1 MNLPN
6 IISLG
11 RLIITPIILWLIL
24 TGAYPGAFWL
34 FLVVAGSDALDG
46 AIAKRFDM
54 VTDLG
59 GYLDP
64 IADKTMLVGV
74 FLVLGSLG
82 HLPLWIVLMV
92 VSRDALI
99 IGGALLL
106 WMLER
111 SFWMKPLFVS
121 KLNTVC
127 QIVLAAT
134 VLGSLGLSL
143 PLDFTVTLGVMMD
156 ILMVVVAITTL
167 VSGAAYLVMWTRRV
181 NHVEAGGKL

>member
-11 RLIITPIILWLIL
+11 RLITTPIILWLML
-24 TGAYPGAFWL
+24 TGAFLGAFWL
-34 FLVVAGSDALDG
+34 FLFAAGSDALDG
-46 AIAKRFDM
+46 AIAKRFGM
-54 VTDLG
+54 VTRLG
-59 GYLDP
+59 RYLDP
-64 IADKTMLVGV
+64 IADKAMLVGV

-82 HLPLWIVLMV
+82 HLPLWIVILI

-111 SFWMKPLFVS
+111 SFWMKPLIVS

-127 QIVLAAT
+127 QIALAAT
-134 VLGSLGLSL
+134 VLGTLELG
-143 PLDFTVTLGVMMD
+143 PTFDFFVTLGVMAD
-156 ILMVVVAITTL
+156 ILMVVVAGTTL
-167 VSGAAYLVMWTRRV
+167 VSGAAYLVMWARKM
-181 NHVEAGGKL
+181 NHVGAGGKI

>member
-11 RLIITPIILWLIL
+11 RLIITPIILWLML

-34 FLVVAGSDALDG
+34 FFAAAASDAIDG

-54 VTDLG
+54 VTVLG

-64 IADKTMLVGV
+64 IADKAMLVGV

-111 SFWMKPLFVS
+111 SFWMKPLMVS
-121 KLNTVC
+121 KVNTVC
-127 QIVLAAT
+127 QILLAAI
-134 VLGSLGLSL
+134 VLGGLGLE
-143 PLDFTVTLGVMMD
+143 PMHDFTVTLGVMMD
-156 ILMVVVAITTL
+156 ILMIVVAATTL
-167 VSGAAYLVMWTRRV
+167 VSGAAYLVMWARRV
-181 NHVEAGGKL
+181 NHNDGGGET

>member
-1 MNLPN
+1 VNLPN
-6 IISLG
+6 IISLS
-11 RLIITPIILWLIL
+11 RLIITPIILWLML
-24 TGAYPGAFWL
+24 TGAFLGAFWL
-34 FLVVAGSDALDG
+34 FLAAAVSDALDG

-54 VTDLG
+54 VTVLG

-82 HLPLWIVLMV
+82 HLPVWIVLLV

-111 SFWMKPLFVS
+111 PFWMKPLIVS
-121 KLNTVC
+121 KVNTVC
-127 QIVLAAT
+127 QIALAVT
-134 VLGSLGLSL
+134 VLGFLGLSSAH
-143 PLDFTVTLGVMMD
+143 DFIVTLGVMVD
-156 ILMVVVAITTL
+156 ILMVVVAVTTL
-167 VSGAAYLVMWTRRV
+167 VSGGAYLVMWARRM
-181 NHVEAGGKL
+181 NHGERGGKT